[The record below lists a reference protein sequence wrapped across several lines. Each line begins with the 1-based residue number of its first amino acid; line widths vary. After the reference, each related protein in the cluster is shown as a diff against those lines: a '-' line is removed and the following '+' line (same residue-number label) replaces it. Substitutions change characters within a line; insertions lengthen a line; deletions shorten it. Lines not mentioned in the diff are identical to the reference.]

1 MFRSRRRTSTL
12 PGGAGSLQCRFGRC
26 VPAGRS
32 GKPVRNGWKQHAGG
46 RSMSYWCD
54 GWTAG
59 AVRLRTCWRSS
70 DGGYFD
76 ALVRIFE
83 QTLKAIAQLPA
94 SGRHALIA
102 RLFRPKFHPML
113 RNSLIPK
120 KAHDCV

>member
-1 MFRSRRRTSTL
+1 MT
-12 PGGAGSLQCRFGRC
+12 AGLLGPFGC
-26 VPAGRS
+26 GPAGD
-32 GKPVRNGWKQHAGG
+32 PA
-46 RSMSYWCD
+46 
-54 GWTAG
+54 
-59 AVRLRTCWRSS
+59 

-102 RLFRPKFHPML
+102 RLFRPKFHSML
-113 RNSLIPK
+113 HNSLIPK